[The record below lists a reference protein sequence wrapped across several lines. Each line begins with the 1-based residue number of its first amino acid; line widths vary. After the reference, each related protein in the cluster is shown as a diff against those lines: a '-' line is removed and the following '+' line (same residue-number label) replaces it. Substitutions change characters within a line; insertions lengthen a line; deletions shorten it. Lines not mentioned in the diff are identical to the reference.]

1 MRLTGLH
8 LKIITLITMSI
19 SHLTYILPIS
29 QTISE
34 LIMINIGRITF
45 PIIGFLL
52 VEGYHHTKN
61 KITYMYRMILP
72 ALLASYPF
80 YQIINHKEGFLIYN
94 NIMFTLLISLIMLYL
109 IDKYPKYQLIIIII
123 SCMMTIPLDWGVIGP
138 LVIYGFY
145 KIRNPHITIILL
157 FILFYGLS
165 KGTIDEF
172 THFGILVSIPLLYI
186 YNGKRGF
193 SSRKI
198 QNFIYFYYPLHLWI
212 LWIISY
218 FIS

>member
-8 LKIITLITMSI
+8 LKIITLVTMSI

-52 VEGYHHTKN
+52 VAGYHHTKN

-72 ALLASYPF
+72 ALLAGYPF

-123 SCMMTIPLDWGVIGP
+123 SCMITIP
-138 LVIYGFY
+138 
-145 KIRNPHITIILL
+145 
-157 FILFYGLS
+157 
-165 KGTIDEF
+165 
-172 THFGILVSIPLLYI
+172 
-186 YNGKRGF
+186 
-193 SSRKI
+193 
-198 QNFIYFYYPLHLWI
+198 
-212 LWIISY
+212 
-218 FIS
+218 